1 MDVSEPTPRVN
12 FELMQRHLHKK
23 VLLVGQI
30 EGIENNVARL
40 RAADGGTVQ
49 VMTKPGGQFN
59 TQFVQFEG
67 IVESPTQLHE
77 LDHSSFGDSLGKF
90 WRTRIAGDLVLR
102 LTQSRPCHLQIWV
115 STTSFAKLPTKTSP
129 TSSIEAGTRDA
140 STPMN
145 DSGMLGLSSF
155 SDDTRRNRALC
166 SPANELSKPGRHI
179 QLSAQECLISV

>member
-49 VMTKPGGQFN
+49 VMTKPGGVFN

-77 LDHSSFGDSLGKF
+77 LDHSSFGDSLGKLKKLAYHDC
-90 WRTRIAGDLVLR
+90 WRLMCA
-102 LTQSRPCHLQIWV
+102 
-115 STTSFAKLPTKTSP
+115 A
-129 TSSIEAGTRDA
+129 
-140 STPMN
+140 
-145 DSGMLGLSSF
+145 DSVPSM
-155 SDDTRRNRALC
+155 
-166 SPANELSKPGRHI
+166 SPADMGVYNELCKIANQDFPH
-179 QLSAQECLISV
+179 LFY

>member
-12 FELMQRHLHKK
+12 FELMQRHMHKK

-77 LDHSSFGDSLGKF
+77 LDHSSFGDSLGKLKS
-90 WRTRIAGDLVLR
+90 WRIMFDENLGLR
-102 LTQSRPCHLQIWV
+102 LNPFKLFQSV
-115 STTSFAKLPTKTSP
+115 
-129 TSSIEAGTRDA
+129 
-140 STPMN
+140 
-145 DSGMLGLSSF
+145 
-155 SDDTRRNRALC
+155 
-166 SPANELSKPGRHI
+166 SPADMGVYNELCKIANQDFP
-179 QLSAQECLISV
+179 QLFY

>member
-49 VMTKPGGQFN
+49 VMTKPGGVFN

-77 LDHSSFGDSLGKF
+77 LDHSSFGDSLDMG
-90 WRTRIAGDLVLR
+90 VY
-102 LTQSRPCHLQIWV
+102 
-115 STTSFAKLPTKTSP
+115 
-129 TSSIEAGTRDA
+129 
-140 STPMN
+140 
-145 DSGMLGLSSF
+145 
-155 SDDTRRNRALC
+155 
-166 SPANELSKPGRHI
+166 NELCKIANQDFP
-179 QLSAQECLISV
+179 QLFY

>member
-49 VMTKPGGQFN
+49 VMTKPGGVFN

-77 LDHSSFGDSLGKF
+77 LDHSSFGDSLGKLIKLAKHDC
-90 WRTRIAGDLVLR
+90 WGLR
-102 LTQSRPCHLQIWV
+102 
-115 STTSFAKLPTKTSP
+115 FAADSIPSTSP
-129 TSSIEAGTRDA
+129 ADMGVY
-140 STPMN
+140 
-145 DSGMLGLSSF
+145 
-155 SDDTRRNRALC
+155 
-166 SPANELSKPGRHI
+166 NELCKIANQDFP
-179 QLSAQECLISV
+179 QLFY

>member
-12 FELMQRHLHKK
+12 FELMQRHMHKK

-49 VMTKPGGQFN
+49 VMTKPGGVFN

-77 LDHSSFGDSLGKF
+77 LDHSSFGDSLDMG
-90 WRTRIAGDLVLR
+90 VY
-102 LTQSRPCHLQIWV
+102 
-115 STTSFAKLPTKTSP
+115 
-129 TSSIEAGTRDA
+129 
-140 STPMN
+140 
-145 DSGMLGLSSF
+145 
-155 SDDTRRNRALC
+155 
-166 SPANELSKPGRHI
+166 NELCKIANQDFP
-179 QLSAQECLISV
+179 QLFY